1 MAVEFDI
8 EPHNRS
14 WRGFCKLMTIS
25 VIAIAIL
32 LALMAVFL
40 T

>member
-8 EPHNRS
+8 EPHLRT
-14 WRGFCKLMTIS
+14 WRGFCKLMLVC
-25 VIAIAIL
+25 VIGVVIVL
-32 LALMAVFL
+32 GLMAIFL

>member
-14 WRGFCKLMTIS
+14 WRGFCKLMTTC
-25 VIAIAIL
+25 VIAIGIT
-32 LALMAVFL
+32 LALMAFFL